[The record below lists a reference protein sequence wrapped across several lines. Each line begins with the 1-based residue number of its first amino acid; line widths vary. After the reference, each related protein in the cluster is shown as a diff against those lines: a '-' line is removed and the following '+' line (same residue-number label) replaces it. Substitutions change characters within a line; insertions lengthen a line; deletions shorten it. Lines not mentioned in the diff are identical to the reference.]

1 MKKIGFIGAG
11 NMGLPLLMGA
21 TKLLG
26 AEQLTF
32 FCADEFSNKRAHETT
47 GVEQAESL
55 ENLIKTCES
64 VVLAVKPQSFG
75 EVLPVIK
82 ANTFEGQI
90 IISLAPGVTV
100 DYLSESTGGKTKI
113 VRTMPNTPAMVG
125 EGMTAVCYGSDDFTT
140 VEKKLVQNLFETV
153 GKMVELS
160 ERLMDAAVVANGSSP
175 AFVYIFMEAL
185 ADGAV
190 KFGIPRA
197 TAYEMVAQTV
207 IGSAKMLLETGEH
220 PGKLKDNVCSPGGT
234 TIAAVAALE
243 EAGFRNAVI
252 KACDACYEKATSM
265 KK

>member
-11 NMGLPLLMGA
+11 NMGLPLLIGA

-47 GVEQAESL
+47 GVEQADSL
-55 ENLIKTCES
+55 ENLIKSSEC
-64 VVLAVKPQSFG
+64 VVLAVKPQSFV
-75 EVLPVIK
+75 EVLPAIK

-100 DYLSESTGGKTKI
+100 DYLSNETGGKTKI

-125 EGMTAVCYGSDDFTT
+125 EGMTAICFGSDNFP
-140 VEKKLVQNLFETV
+140 EEAKQLVKSLFENV
-153 GKMVELS
+153 GKMVELP
-160 ERLMDAAVVANGSSP
+160 ERLMDAAIVANGSSP

-197 TAYEMVAQTV
+197 QAYEMVAQTV

-234 TIAAVAALE
+234 TIAGVAALE
-243 EAGFRNAVI
+243 EAGFRNAI
-252 KACDACYEKATSM
+252 MKAADACYEKAVDL